1 MLFSR
6 FIKLASIHPG
16 IADGPYRKKM
26 SQPIESTWAYRELLR
41 IDALQD
47 AELIHELCRLMN
59 GHTYSWKRIH
69 DCLSCLDAND
79 ILHLDW
85 QDLCSLK
92 ETWDSFPSLTRERQH
107 QDIMPGL
114 SLALGNPSWDP
125 RPFRTLLLNLR
136 LILVRAG
143 FDEEQGMRHATFSKP
158 QLRV

>member
-1 MLFSR
+1 MV
-6 FIKLASIHPG
+6 
-16 IADGPYRKKM
+16 PYRKKM

-41 IDALQD
+41 IDALQE

-59 GHTYSWKRIH
+59 GHTYSWKRIDH
-69 DCLSCLDAND
+69 CLRCLDAND

-114 SLALGNPSWDP
+114 SLALGDPSWDSK
-125 RPFRTLLLNLR
+125 PFRTLLLNLR

-143 FDEEQGMRHATFSKP
+143 FDEEQGMRHVTFSKP
-158 QLRV
+158 RLRV